1 MIKELLPNIR
11 VANEARE
18 LVLNCCTEFIHLI
31 SSESNDICNQ
41 QQKKTISAEHVLAA
55 LEKLGYGDFRKDAEE
70 VLGAHKEMAAKRRRQ
85 STRLENL
92 GIPEEELLR
101 QQQELLPGREKLLFN
116 RSRVEVLAP
125 LGQTQTRNADEDLFP
140 TRIYHIMSCPN
151 KFLLK
156 YSVDNVL
163 CVGLAF
169 LNT

>member
-1 MIKELLPNIR
+1 MVDP
-11 VANEARE
+11 
-18 LVLNCCTEFIHLI
+18 
-31 SSESNDICNQ
+31 Q
-41 QQKKTISAEHVLAA
+41 
-55 LEKLGYGDFRKDAEE
+55 
-70 VLGAHKEMAAKRRRQ
+70 VLGEHKEMAAKRRRQ

-101 QQQELLPGREKLLFN
+101 QQQELFARFTLKYFSKSVVIYFFEGREKLLFK

-169 LNT
+169 LNTLYRPKTFTFSNIAQILVLRSKTLH

>member
-1 MIKELLPNIR
+1 MVDP
-11 VANEARE
+11 
-18 LVLNCCTEFIHLI
+18 
-31 SSESNDICNQ
+31 Q
-41 QQKKTISAEHVLAA
+41 
-55 LEKLGYGDFRKDAEE
+55 
-70 VLGAHKEMAAKRRRQ
+70 VLGEHKEMAAKRRRQ

-101 QQQELLPGREKLLFN
+101 QQQELFARFTLKYFSKSIVYLFFFEGREKLLFK

-169 LNT
+169 LNTLYRPKTFTFSDIAQILVLRSETLH

>member
-1 MIKELLPNIR
+1 MVDP
-11 VANEARE
+11 
-18 LVLNCCTEFIHLI
+18 
-31 SSESNDICNQ
+31 Q
-41 QQKKTISAEHVLAA
+41 
-55 LEKLGYGDFRKDAEE
+55 
-70 VLGAHKEMAAKRRRQ
+70 VLGEHKEMAAKRRRQ

-101 QQQELLPGREKLLFN
+101 QQQELFARFTLKYFSKSIVYLFFEGREKLLFK

-125 LGQTQTRNADEDLFP
+125 LEQTQTRNADEDLFP

-169 LNT
+169 LNTLYRPKTFTFSDIAQILVLRSKTLH

>member
-1 MIKELLPNIR
+1 MVDP
-11 VANEARE
+11 
-18 LVLNCCTEFIHLI
+18 
-31 SSESNDICNQ
+31 Q
-41 QQKKTISAEHVLAA
+41 
-55 LEKLGYGDFRKDAEE
+55 
-70 VLGAHKEMAAKRRRQ
+70 VLGEHKEMAAKRRRQ

-101 QQQELLPGREKLLFN
+101 QQQELFARFTLKYFSKSIVYFFFEGREKLLFK

-169 LNT
+169 LNTLYRPKTFTFSDIAQILVLRSKTLH